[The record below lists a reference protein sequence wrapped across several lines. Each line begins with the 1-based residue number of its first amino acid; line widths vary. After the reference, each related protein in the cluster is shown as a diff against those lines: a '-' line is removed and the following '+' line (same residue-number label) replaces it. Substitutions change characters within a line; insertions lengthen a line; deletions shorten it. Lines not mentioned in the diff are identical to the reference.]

1 MPPRRAKNGLPPSAR
16 RLGDPR
22 GAAQALRRLLGERVE
37 AVLAAGSLD
46 REQAEEL
53 AKIGALL
60 EKLEQGGY
68 DLKAAA
74 VEVGARLVE
83 FVAGREAD
91 PGKKAWLADVLDAF
105 YFHLDQGPR

>member
-1 MPPRRAKNGLPPSAR
+1 MPLRRAKNAAAPAAS
-16 RLGDPR
+16 RLADPR
-22 GAAQALRRLLGERVE
+22 GAAQALRRLLGQRVE
-37 AVLAAGSLD
+37 AVLLAGSLD
-46 REQAEEL
+46 KEQAEEL

-74 VEVGARLVE
+74 VEVGARLVD

-91 PGKKAWLADVLDAF
+91 PAQKAWLADLLAAF
-105 YFHLDQGPR
+105 YFHLDQGA

>member
-1 MPPRRAKNGLPPSAR
+1 MPPRRAKTPAPPAHD
-16 RLGDPR
+16 RLSDPR
-22 GAAQALRRLLGERVE
+22 GAAQALRRLLGQRVE
-37 AVLAAGSLD
+37 AVLLAGSLD
-46 REQAEEL
+46 KEQAEEL

-74 VEVGARLVE
+74 VEVGARLVD

-91 PGKKAWLADVLDAF
+91 PGKKAWLADALDAF
-105 YFHLDQGPR
+105 YFYLDQGA

>member
-1 MPPRRAKNGLPPSAR
+1 MPPRRAKNAAAPSAS
-16 RLGDPR
+16 RLADPR
-22 GAAQALRRLLGERVE
+22 GAAQALRRLLGQRVE

-46 REQAEEL
+46 KEQAEEL

-74 VEVGARLVE
+74 VEVGARLVD
-83 FVAGREAD
+83 FVAGREPDAAR
-91 PGKKAWLADVLDAF
+91 KAWLADVLDAF
-105 YFHLDQGPR
+105 YFHLDQGA

>member
-1 MPPRRAKNGLPPSAR
+1 MPSRRAKTAAASHR
-16 RLGDPR
+16 RLADPR
-22 GAAQALRRLLGERVE
+22 GAAQALRGLLGQRVE
-37 AVLAAGSLD
+37 AVLNSGGLD

-60 EKLEQGGY
+60 EKLERGGY

-91 PGKKAWLADVLDAF
+91 PAQKAWLADLLDAF
-105 YFHLDQGPR
+105 YFHLDQGV